1 MIDTAGYGKAL
12 FELSS
17 ENGTDETVRGEL
29 ELVREALRRQP
40 EYVTLLDTPAV
51 AAEEKLGLLRQ
62 TFQGADPML
71 LNFLCLLCEK
81 REMHSFSACADAYD
95 VCYDE
100 AHQLLRATAITAVP
114 MLPRQCD
121 ALREKLE
128 HITGKTVVLTNRTDE
143 SLLGG
148 ITLRYGGVQLD
159 DSIRSR
165 LDKLRRSLSDMI
177 V

>member
-51 AAEEKLGLLRQ
+51 AVEEKLGLLRQ

-71 LNFLCLLCEK
+71 LNFLCLLC
-81 REMHSFSACADAYD
+81 
-95 VCYDE
+95 
-100 AHQLLRATAITAVP
+100 
-114 MLPRQCD
+114 
-121 ALREKLE
+121 
-128 HITGKTVVLTNRTDE
+128 
-143 SLLGG
+143 
-148 ITLRYGGVQLD
+148 
-159 DSIRSR
+159 
-165 LDKLRRSLSDMI
+165 
-177 V
+177 